1 MPQSYVCLYCHIIF
15 STKNRE
21 PLIIT
26 DCASRIYEY
35 IGGIVRAKECK
46 LISAGGMPD
55 HVHLLASL
63 SKQTCVSDIIRD
75 IKSNSSRWIYETFD
89 RLRGFAWQT
98 GYGAFSVSLSNID
111 SVCKYIIDQ
120 QEHHRVR
127 SFQEEFIAFLK
138 RHRLDYDER
147 YIWD

>member
-1 MPQSYVCLYCHIIF
+1 
-15 STKNRE
+15 
-21 PLIIT
+21 
-26 DCASRIYEY
+26 
-35 IGGIVRAKECK
+35 
-46 LISAGGMPD
+46 MPD